1 VVEDYQKISDSS
13 TASYIANSKAA
24 MLYSGPWMFSKI
36 TELNPKIDLGWFYVP
51 DDEGKYIAFNDVNSG
66 WAITSDCAKD
76 QKKYDAAVQFLK
88 FFYSEDIYSQVCSIM
103 NAMPVTNI
111 DIKYESEV
119 QDKVL
124 QDFRKKAILT
134 SDQIGS
140 YDTPE
145 NFQNYLFMY
154 VNDYIEGKY
163 TLDEITGILDD
174 TWDNCNNK
182 PKD

>member
-1 VVEDYQKISDSS
+1 
-13 TASYIANSKAA
+13 
-24 MLYSGPWMFSKI
+24 
-36 TELNPKIDLGWFYVP
+36 
-51 DDEGKYIAFNDVNSG
+51 
-66 WAITSDCAKD
+66 
-76 QKKYDAAVQFLK
+76 
-88 FFYSEDIYSQVCSIM
+88 
-103 NAMPVTNI
+103 MPVTNI